1 MCHLAIRS
9 SASVAAAELV
19 AGARPPQQQQEPA
32 PAGAATGC
40 SGVRLGLSALGR
52 LLGAAGSSLG
62 PEQLQDIM
70 VMLSSLVRQ
79 VRVQC
84 QGCMAAGGTTWA

>member
-9 SASVAAAELV
+9 SASAAAAELV
-19 AGARPPQQQQEPA
+19 AGARPLQQQQEPA

-70 VMLSSLVRQ
+70 VMLGSLVRQ
-79 VRVQC
+79 VRVQS
-84 QGCMAAGGTTWA
+84 QGFMAAGGTT

>member
-9 SASVAAAELV
+9 SASAAAAELV
-19 AGARPPQQQQEPA
+19 AGAGPPQQQQEPA

-52 LLGAAGSSLG
+52 LLGAAGCSLG

-79 VRVQC
+79 VRVLC
-84 QGCMAAGGTTWA
+84 QGCVAAGAST